1 MKISKID
8 DTYRI
13 TAKNAGKAIVSV
25 KYSNEVLNT
34 FEVNV
39 DKIEIES
46 VEKRGETFS
55 VYEGESVDISPLEI
69 LPNYAPYEIVYKCAK
84 ENVSINSNGM
94 FVSNIAGVY
103 SVEICINELSYCV
116 IVNVVKKVTEKY
128 FDLCNSAGEKLSA
141 LTKYKCNA
149 NVSEIFTLSF
159 ENCDEEIWDGA
170 ITDLVVEINGEI
182 NNDVIQIDCNDTET
196 LTITFKKKGNY
207 ELILRI
213 KDTIFRSRPIILE
226 IN

>member
-1 MKISKID
+1 M
-8 DTYRI
+8 
-13 TAKNAGKAIVSV
+13 
-25 KYSNEVLNT
+25 
-34 FEVNV
+34 
-39 DKIEIES
+39 
-46 VEKRGETFS
+46 
-55 VYEGESVDISPLEI
+55 
-69 LPNYAPYEIVYKCAK
+69 
-84 ENVSINSNGM
+84 
-94 FVSNIAGVY
+94 
-103 SVEICINELSYCV
+103 
-116 IVNVVKKVTEKY
+116 
-128 FDLCNSAGEKLSA
+128 
-141 LTKYKCNA
+141 TKYKCNA

-182 NNDVIQIDCNDTET
+182 NNDVIQIDCIDTET